1 MFLLQT
7 EEKDTMDDI
16 IKLCDELES
25 CKRKNICYKNEI
37 VCTRAL
43 VNRYIDGDDSKRSKL
58 KAQIRQHGRG
68 LEQGTLSTISQSVSV
83 MSLLVTVVSGGL
95 GVEQTMSM
103 LFAFGTLVALL
114 IISIIGWWSINKF
127 GHRDKWKQYIQVVL
141 EDMEK

>member
-1 MFLLQT
+1 
-7 EEKDTMDDI
+7 MDDI

-43 VNRYIDGDDSKRSKL
+43 VNRYIDGDDSKRLKL

-83 MSLLVTVVSGGL
+83 MSLLVTVVSR
-95 GVEQTMSM
+95 
-103 LFAFGTLVALL
+103 
-114 IISIIGWWSINKF
+114 WSINKF
-127 GHRDKWKQYIQVVL
+127 GYRDKWKQYIQVVL

>member
-1 MFLLQT
+1 
-7 EEKDTMDDI
+7 
-16 IKLCDELES
+16 
-25 CKRKNICYKNEI
+25 
-37 VCTRAL
+37 
-43 VNRYIDGDDSKRSKL
+43 
-58 KAQIRQHGRG
+58 
-68 LEQGTLSTISQSVSV
+68 